1 MKTAFDIDGDLM
13 RELRAA
19 AAREGVA
26 ISALAET
33 GLRNLPAS
41 VARPKPSGKLEPLPS
56 WKIGTDLVAVSNR
69 GALCAAT
76 EEE

>member
-19 AAREGVA
+19 AARESVT

-41 VARPKPSGKLEPLPS
+41 TARPKPSGKHEPLPS
-56 WKIGTDLVAVSNR
+56 WDMGPELADVANR
-69 GALCAAT
+69 DALCAAMG
-76 EEE
+76 EK